1 MYNQVCVIMYMM
13 YMIIIHIDI
22 TNIHIYIYIYM
33 YIYIYIYITKYVI
46 SSCYRTMPTAAM
58 KKYEKQ
64 RKYCTRQR
72 VITT

>member
-1 MYNQVCVIMYMM
+1 
-13 YMIIIHIDI
+13 
-22 TNIHIYIYIYM
+22 M

>member
-1 MYNQVCVIMYMM
+1 MYI
-13 YMIIIHIDI
+13 
-22 TNIHIYIYIYM
+22 

>member
-1 MYNQVCVIMYMM
+1 MYNQVCVIMYIM
-13 YMIIIHIDI
+13 YMIIIYIDI
-22 TNIHIYIYIYM
+22 INIHIYI

-46 SSCYRTMPTAAM
+46 NSCYRTMPTAAM

>member
-22 TNIHIYIYIYM
+22 TNIH
-33 YIYIYIYITKYVI
+33 IYIYITKYVI

>member
-1 MYNQVCVIMYMM
+1 MYNQVCVIMYIM
-13 YMIIIHIDI
+13 YMIIIYIDI
-22 TNIHIYIYIYM
+22 INIHI

-46 SSCYRTMPTAAM
+46 NSCYRTMPTAAM